1 MRPLPTG
8 ARPKSRASSRPVC
21 HHPPPRGPQPA
32 AQSDFEIPLAAGT
45 QRLLMQRYAM
55 APPQDAL
62 HNPHDMPV
70 GEMTQVSRM
79 HRTFERPPHLSAA
92 SNAAGFTTE
101 SVNTDEKLLRLQ
113 PPQNPPHWPPQV
125 CPLVSH
131 VICDMGPSPQVVQ
144 ALAPPGIPN
153 GVDVRSSCIGLPKP
167 GGGHV
172 QSVFAPKTVRST
184 TFTHCGMVEN
194 VASVRLTVTERL
206 PGVRPLI
213 TLRRLQVK
221 SPKGAVLGHLPS
233 IARQLWKELLPGGR
247 LMYVAPSSSTD
258 NHEQLSPG
266 ATSTGA
272 ATAPRREHANVTT
285 PASETTRIADI
296 LLEMEEMGAC
306 AA

>member
-1 MRPLPTG
+1 VPAPAHGPRRLSLTAADDKG
-8 ARPKSRASSRPVC
+8 ARWRSGC
-21 HHPPPRGPQPA
+21 GRG
-32 AQSDFEIPLAAGT
+32 SK
-45 QRLLMQRYAM
+45 QRT
-55 APPQDAL
+55 
-62 HNPHDMPV
+62 

-79 HRTFERPPHLSAA
+79 HRTFERPAHLSAA
-92 SNAAGFTTE
+92 SNAAGCTTE

-144 ALAPPGIPN
+144 AFAPPGIPN

-213 TLRRLQVK
+213 TLRV
-221 SPKGAVLGHLPS
+221 
-233 IARQLWKELLPGGR
+233 
-247 LMYVAPSSSTD
+247 
-258 NHEQLSPG
+258 
-266 ATSTGA
+266 
-272 ATAPRREHANVTT
+272 RRDY
-285 PASETTRIADI
+285 AD
-296 LLEMEEMGAC
+296 
-306 AA
+306 